1 MGRRALRYA
10 GASRPIP
17 GETANGDQW
26 LVNERPDGLRVAI
39 VDGLGHGSEAEAA
52 ALAAID
58 TLRSAP
64 DLGPVDAL
72 LRCDQAL
79 RGTRGAAASVLT
91 IDRAQGVLLFAGVG
105 NVEGRFRSGDD
116 ERHFSPNRGVL
127 GQGVR
132 RPHVLE
138 LALVGAWTVLLHSD
152 GIRTRDLPDMELS
165 GSVDELARDMIAN
178 HSRDTDDASVVIVR
192 GE

>member
-1 MGRRALRYA
+1 M
-10 GASRPIP
+10 
-17 GETANGDQW
+17 
-26 LVNERPDGLRVAI
+26 NERPDGLRVAI

-72 LRCDQAL
+72 LRCDHAL

>member
-10 GASRPIP
+10 AASRPIP

-26 LVNERPDGLRVAI
+26 LVNVQPDGLRVAI
-39 VDGLGHGSEAEAA
+39 IDGLGHGSEAEAA

-58 TLRSAP
+58 ALRSAP

-91 IDRAQGVLLFAGVG
+91 IDGPRGVLLFAGIG
-105 NVEGRFRSGDD
+105 NVEGRLLSGDH

-127 GQGVR
+127 GRGAR
-132 RPHVLE
+132 RPHLLE
-138 LALVGAWTVLLHSD
+138 LALAGAWTVLLHSD
-152 GIRTRDLPDMELS
+152 GIHARHLAEVLPRP
-165 GSVDELARDMIAN
+165 SVDDLAREIIAS
-178 HSRDTDDASVVIVR
+178 HARDTDDATVVIVR
-192 GE
+192 GD